1 MADLRKNIEVWNTWN
16 WSDRGDEWSA
26 WWGDTPALWFGA
38 LLPRIHGFLPAGT
51 ILEIAPGYGR
61 WTQFLKDLCDELV
74 IVDLTERCIEHCR
87 ERFSDATNISY
98 HVNDGRSLEMV
109 DDDSLD
115 LVFSFDSLVHAE
127 ADVLG
132 AYLDQLARKLKPD
145 GIGFVHHS
153 NIGEYGPV
161 VKLTRRAIEY
171 PRTAGAASRLVR
183 SGALIDL
190 FAWRAE
196 SMTADRF
203 AEQCEHAGLACIGQE
218 KISWESGPYLIDALS
233 LFTPRGSQWDR
244 PRRMIR
250 NPLFGQEGRR
260 MARLYAQSSFPQAP
274 GHTHESR

>member
-1 MADLRKNIEVWNTWN
+1 MADLQKNLDVWNTWN
-16 WSDRGDEWSA
+16 WSSRGDEWSA

-38 LLPRIHGFLPAGT
+38 LLPRVHPFLPAGT
-51 ILEIAPGYGR
+51 VLEIAPGYGR
-61 WTQFLKDLCDELV
+61 WTQYLKDLCDELV

-87 ERFSDATNISY
+87 ERFADATNISY

-109 DDDSLD
+109 EDGSLD

-132 AYLDQLARKLKPD
+132 AYLEQLARKLKPD
-145 GIGFVHHS
+145 GMGFVHHS
-153 NIGEYGPV
+153 NIGEYARL
-161 VKLTRRAIEY
+161 VKLTRRAVEH
-171 PRTAGAASRLVR
+171 PRTTAAASSLVR

-203 AEQCEHAGLACIGQE
+203 AEQCASAGLACVAQE
-218 KISWESGPYLIDALS
+218 KISWESGLYLIDALS
-233 LFTPRGSQWDR
+233 LFTPRGSRWER
-244 PRRMIR
+244 ERRVIR

-260 MARLYAQSSFPQAP
+260 MARLYAHRSFPQVP
-274 GHTHESR
+274 GRDRD